1 MLNTEDLN
9 PRRFRTAKHEVTF
22 SQEPMWGQLQA
33 YDSGK
38 EKKGSKQAP

>member
-22 SQEPMWGQLQA
+22 SQEHMWGQLQA

-38 EKKGSKQAP
+38 EKKSSKQAP